1 MKIIFY
7 NCPLDILEIGAVYT
21 FALFLLDPATDERI
35 VFNYPDVEYTQ
46 EHQSELEAYV
56 AKGAQL
62 QIHEQFLEE
71 FKSTLGITDAQ
82 LREWNIKR
90 FKMIALYNK
99 RQEEFEALKNPEFKL
114 QDTIQ
119 KINNSDNYEALRV
132 RVRAD
137 LLGFPLDKD
146 PVINFTL
153 ALVEQVF
160 IRDLYPVKNAVIA
173 YFIAKELGLKDELV
187 ICEIIL
193 AALVKDLS
201 FSMCPPSIFE
211 QWEIL
216 KSNDHYLKHPFL
228 SLYYL
233 AKLDLHFSK
242 ELKRIIMEH
251 HEDTLGEGFPRGKKE
266 NYIAMSSFILNLS
279 EQIIL
284 SSTGVMPGGLDLVSV
299 IRNLAKQNKMGD
311 MNLNIPQ
318 HILES
323 LNGLIPVN

>member
-1 MKIIFY
+1 MKIVFY
-7 NCPLDILEIGAVYT
+7 NYPLDILKTGTIYT
-21 FALFLLDPATDERI
+21 FPIFLLDPVTEERV
-35 VFNYPDVEYTQ
+35 VFNYPDVEYTE
-46 EHQSELEAYV
+46 EHQTQLQAYV
-56 AKGAQL
+56 EKGAQL
-62 QIHEQFLEE
+62 QIHEQFREE
-71 FKSTLGITDAQ
+71 FMSKLSVTDSE
-82 LREWNIKR
+82 LKNWNLKR
-90 FKMIALYNK
+90 YKMVALFHK
-99 RQEEFEALKNPEFKL
+99 RQEEFKALKNPEFKL

-119 KINNSDNYEALRV
+119 KINHSGNYEALRV

-153 ALVEQVF
+153 ALVEHVF
-160 IRDLYPVKNAVIA
+160 IRDLYPVKNAILAYYIA
-173 YFIAKELGLKDELV
+173 RELGLKDELV

-201 FSMCPPSIFE
+201 FSMCPPSVFE

-216 KSNDHYLKHPFL
+216 KNNEHYLKHPFL

-233 AKLDLHFSK
+233 SKLDLPFSK

-251 HEDTLGEGFPRGKKE
+251 HEDTLGDGFPRGKKE
-266 NYIAMSSFILNLS
+266 NYIALGSFILNLS

-284 SSTGVMPGGLDLVSV
+284 SSTGIMPGGLDLIAV
-299 IRNLAKQNKMGD
+299 IRNLGKQNKMGD

-323 LNGLIPVN
+323 LNGLIPAN